1 MKGIDVIDAM
11 SHIDDDLIV
20 DAKQPRRSAPAG
32 FGLFPL
38 RPACAAPFWPAA
50 LRFTSAAYDS

>member
-20 DAKQPRRSAPAG
+20 DAKQPRRSAPRWIRTVSLA
-32 FGLFPL
+32 
-38 RPACAAPFWPAA
+38 ACLCCTILAC
-50 LRFTSAAYDS
+50 SAAVHLCSV